1 MSEKAAIK
9 TDKKRGMILKGNL
22 YKVII
27 TLSLPI
33 MLSNLIQT
41 FYNLADSY
49 FVSRMGEIELNAV
62 GVVWPF
68 VFAMIGLGRGLSLGS
83 IALIS
88 NHVGAQDEEE
98 ARKASAQSL
107 SYLFIVGVI
116 MGVLGYLVSP
126 VILKWMHITGQTY
139 EYSLQYLNI
148 IFIGAPF
155 MYLFFAFQSIQQAQ
169 GNMILPMILSGVSV
183 IINIGLDPIFIFT
196 LDLGVEGAAY
206 ATILARILLGIVSI
220 LFYFLSKKTKYKP
233 KLSQLI
239 PDMRIIK
246 EISKTGVPASFGQV
260 TSAVG
265 FMAINSLVYSY
276 GDNVLTAFLIG
287 NRIVS
292 LVMMPCMG
300 IGNALSTIVGQNL
313 GAGNI
318 SRTREALKKSFISS
332 MMFALVGIVFLLILR
347 EPFIRAFTDDLNVI
361 NYANAYGL
369 IITLAMPLMTIFNVW
384 TGLFIGAN
392 RGTFSMIIMMTRLW
406 IYRIPT
412 ILILKY
418 VFHVNEYAIWIPLVI
433 SNVLAC
439 ITGWVLYKRGNI
451 FGGFAN
457 NDFKNVSIEET

>member
-1 MSEKAAIK
+1 MTDKAAARP
-9 TDKKRGMILKGNL
+9 DRKRRMILSENL

-62 GVVWPF
+62 GVTWPF
-68 VFAMIGLGRGLSLGS
+68 VFAIIGLGRGLSLGS
-83 IALIS
+83 IAVIS
-88 NHVGAQDEEE
+88 NHVGSNDKEE
-98 ARKASAQSL
+98 AQRASAQSL
-107 SYLFIVGVI
+107 SYLFIAGVL
-116 MGVLGYLVSP
+116 MGLLGYLVSP
-126 VILKWMHITGQTY
+126 AILGFMQISGPTY
-139 EYSLQYLNI
+139 DYALQYLNI

-169 GNMILPMILSGVSV
+169 GNMILPMIFSGVSV
-183 IINIGLDPIFIFT
+183 ILNILLDPVFIFT
-196 LDLGVEGAAY
+196 LDLGVKGAAY
-206 ATILARILLGIVSI
+206 ATILARILLGVVSI

-233 KLSQLI
+233 RLSQLV
-239 PDMRIIK
+239 PDMRIIG

-260 TSAVG
+260 TTSVG
-265 FMAINSLVYSY
+265 FMVINALVYSY

-318 SRTREALKKSFISS
+318 ARTKEALKKSFKTS
-332 MMFALVGIVFLLILR
+332 MIFALVGIVFLLFMR
-347 EPFIRAFTDDLNVI
+347 GPFIKAFTDDLNVI
-361 NYANAYGL
+361 SYANAYGL
-369 IITLAMPLMTIFNVW
+369 IITLAMPLMTIFNIW
-384 TGLFIGAN
+384 TGLFIGVN
-392 RGTFSMIIMMTRLW
+392 KGTFSMIVMMSRLW

-412 ILILKY
+412 ILLLKY
-418 VFHVNEYAIWIPLVI
+418 LFHVNEYAIWIPLVV
-433 SNVLAC
+433 SNMLAC
-439 ITGWVLYKRGNI
+439 LTGWILYKRGNI
-451 FGGFAN
+451 FSGYAN
-457 NDFKNVSIEET
+457 NDFKDIVPEET